1 LADDVKTLGFD
12 EFMILFVAMK
22 MLAKEES
29 DTSLVAAELQAQ
41 KLRVQTMVADQD
53 SSFPK
58 VVVDV
63 DTINDNLYLPTFLL

>member
-1 LADDVKTLGFD
+1 
-12 EFMILFVAMK
+12 
-22 MLAKEES
+22 
-29 DTSLVAAELQAQ
+29 
-41 KLRVQTMVADQD
+41 MVADQD